1 MQICGL
7 YAGKP
12 QPLGPRKALTAI
24 VKVPVKQLT
33 VSKNDTKE
41 DQQANLKLHGGPE
54 KVLHQFA
61 ISSYDV
67 ITNAFPALNG
77 IAIPGSIG
85 ENLSVSGMND
95 QTVCIGDVYQIGS
108 VTVEVSAPRAP
119 CSKISQRFGI
129 KSLDRFVGNQGIT
142 GWYYRIKQPG
152 NIISGDSVSRVFR
165 HSHTV
170 SVGDLMQAVYNPQY
184 YANAGSLIDLDV
196 LDQEWHDKCVKAW
209 QKYQASRE
217 C

>member
-24 VKVPVKQLT
+24 VKSPVKQLT
-33 VSKNDTKE
+33 VSTNGTKE

-61 ISSYDV
+61 VASYDV
-67 ITNAFPALNG
+67 ITKAFPTLEG
-77 IAIPGSIG
+77 VAIPGSIG
-85 ENLSVSGMND
+85 ENLSVPNMDD
-95 QTVCIGDVYQIGS
+95 QNVCIGDVYQFGS
-108 VTVEVSAPRAP
+108 TIIEVSAPRAP
-119 CSKISQRFGI
+119 CVKINQRFGI

-142 GWYYRIKQPG
+142 GWYYRVTQPG
-152 NIISGDSVSRVFR
+152 KITSGDSVSRVFR

-184 YANAGSLIDLDV
+184 YVNAGPLIELDV
-196 LDQEWHDKCVKAW
+196 LDQEWHDKCVNAW
-209 QKYQASRE
+209 KKYQANSER
-217 C
+217 